1 MTYRELMKHL
11 SGLSIEQ
18 LDQNVTAY
26 VAGPNGDGDDEY
38 LPMNHIG
45 VAVDDDVLDADHIVL
60 MNLNQGG
67 E

>member
-18 LDQNVTAY
+18 LDQSVTVY
-26 VAGPNGDGDDEY
+26 VAGSHGHGDEY

-60 MNLNQGG
+60 MNLDQGG

>member
-1 MTYRELMKHL
+1 MKHL

-18 LDQNVTAY
+18 LDQSVTVY
-26 VAGPNGDGDDEY
+26 VPDTYGRGDDEY
-38 LPMNHIG
+38 LPLNHIG

-60 MNLNQGG
+60 MNLSQGG